1 MSEIKKSKEPRDYKE
16 RFEFELTVGNNII
29 CQRYFR
35 INNFNPTSLRSYE
48 LTDAVR
54 RCVATIDRDLKD
66 KTHSYLEIY
75 APKVFNSIKEMS
87 DYVNNPY
94 NQRFLSPGEGLVVR
108 GDKKTDYVYTLKG
121 QGYNALGYKFDDG
134 ELTEVSAEENKV
146 TYKFAFKVDGREAC
160 TVIWDGYY
168 PKFVRDKID
177 LSNKRGKFE
186 DDEVGRL
193 SFEQY
198 LLHKMVHG
206 KSDLVFG
213 LIKNICQACGNS
225 DNRSYTTD
233 VDGIHEG
240 WHMRNQCNLFRIN
253 Q

>member
-1 MSEIKKSKEPRDYKE
+1 MTDLKKSNESKDYKE

-66 KTHSYLEIY
+66 KTHAYLEIY
-75 APKVFNSIKEMS
+75 SPRVFSSVDEMAS
-87 DYVNNPY
+87 FVKNPE
-94 NQRFLSPGEGLVVR
+94 NKRLLTLGEGLVVR
-108 GDKKTDYVYTLKG
+108 GNKTTDYVYTDNG
-121 QGYNALGYKFDDG
+121 DCYAELGYKFDDG
-134 ELTEVSAEENKV
+134 ELSDSPVEDNKV
-146 TYKFAFKVDGREAC
+146 EYKFAFKVDGREVC

-186 DDEVGRL
+186 TEDLTRL

-198 LLHKMVHG
+198 LLHKMVSG
-206 KSDLVFG
+206 KSDLVYG
-213 LIKNICQACGNS
+213 LIKNICQVCSFS
-225 DNRSYTTD
+225 DNKDYTTD
-233 VDGIHEG
+233 VNGILDGWKATSH
-240 WHMRNQCNLFRIN
+240 NNLFRVH
-253 Q
+253 